1 MEIFIKGKGCKCDP
15 NVRKM
20 QEFSMFFCYVPLLT
34 FVLSLMKAFPIAKEY
49 YNGIELELISKK
61 IYADK
66 LLPLLII
73 LIVFWL
79 FNLPYNAAVYNCNIK
94 KMKKFSIINFV
105 FSICFFVAF
114 TVYIALKG
122 FEMEFAGF
130 LIIFSTVMSAFLELM
145 EVGTQKNIE
154 KNRHIEDIES

>member
-1 MEIFIKGKGCKCDP
+1 MEIFIKKNGCKCDP
-15 NVRKM
+15 NVRVM
-20 QEFSMFFCYVPLLT
+20 QEFSMVFSILPLLT

-73 LIVFWL
+73 LFVFWL

-94 KMKKFSIINFV
+94 KMKKFSIINLV
-105 FSICFFVAF
+105 FSICFFFAF

-122 FEMEFAGF
+122 FEMEFAGY
-130 LIIFSTVMSAFLELM
+130 LILISPVISVVLELL
-145 EVGTQKNIE
+145 EVSTQKNIE
-154 KNRHIEDIES
+154 KTRHIEDIES